1 MDCSIRDDL
10 PHQVTVFISYLQTQG
25 TKYVAISRRHPAA
38 LFAVL
43 AVALG
48 TTGAAYAAVASQAA
62 PKSAVASQTQVEQGK
77 QLFLEGCSSCHG
89 MAAQGSSDGPSLI
102 GVGSAAVDF
111 QVGSGRMP
119 MAGPGIQAVA
129 RKPVY
134 DDTQIAALA
143 AYVSSLGP
151 GPSIPTADKLTTS
164 GADLAMGGEL
174 FRTNCAQ
181 CHSVSG
187 KGGALSQGRWAPSLM
202 GASNKY
208 VYEAMVSGPQSM
220 PVFSDKTITPQ
231 EKQDIMLYLSELQKN
246 ESPGGFSLGRLGP
259 VTEGLFIFVIGLG
272 ALLVVAVWIG
282 ARAR

>member
-1 MDCSIRDDL
+1 MAL
-10 PHQVTVFISYLQTQG
+10 
-25 TKYVAISRRHPAA
+25 SRRHPAA

-48 TTGAAYAAVASQAA
+48 TTGAAYAAVSAQTA
-62 PKSAVASQTQVEQGK
+62 PKATVASATQVDQGK

-102 GVGSAAVDF
+102 GVGSAAVEF

-119 MAGPGIQAVA
+119 LAGPGVQAVA
-129 RKPVY
+129 GKPKYNDVE
-134 DDTQIAALA
+134 IAALA

-151 GPSIPTADKLTTS
+151 GPAIPTQDMLNTS

-181 CHSVSG
+181 CHSASA

-202 GASNKY
+202 NADNKRI
-208 VYEAMVSGPQSM
+208 YEAMVTGPQSM
-220 PVFSDKTITPQ
+220 PVFSDKTITPS
-231 EKQDIMLYLSELQKN
+231 EKKDIMLYIGELQKN
-246 ESPGGFSLGRLGP
+246 ESPGGFSLGRLGA
-259 VTEGLFIFVIGLG
+259 VTEGLFIFVGG
-272 ALLVVAVWIG
+272 MAALIVVAVWIG

>member
-1 MDCSIRDDL
+1 M
-10 PHQVTVFISYLQTQG
+10 
-25 TKYVAISRRHPAA
+25 AISRRHPAA

-48 TTGAAYAAVASQAA
+48 TTGAAYAAVSAQAA
-62 PKSAVASQTQVEQGK
+62 PKATVASATQVDQGK

-129 RKPVY
+129 RK
-134 DDTQIAALA
+134 TQYNTSEIAALA
-143 AYVSSLGP
+143 AYVASLGP
-151 GPSIPTADKLTTS
+151 GPSIPTAEMVNTS
-164 GADLAMGGEL
+164 GADLARGGEL

-181 CHSVSG
+181 CHSASA

-202 GASNKY
+202 NANNKD

-220 PVFSDKTITPQ
+220 PVFSDKTITPS
-231 EKQDIMLYLSELQKN
+231 EKKDIMLYLSELQKN
-246 ESPGGFSLGRLGP
+246 ESPGGFSLGRLGA
-259 VTEGLFIFVIGLG
+259 VTEGLFIFVGG
-272 ALLVVAVWIG
+272 MAALMIVAVWIG